1 VESIVRWDISLV
13 ERVCLSMGYLLTHEV
28 YLQIG
33 LSAENIRPLVERGE
47 GLLCLSMH
55 PPFNY
60 THFNYVGIKAWGVG
74 L

>member
-1 VESIVRWDISLV
+1 
-13 ERVCLSMGYLLTHEV
+13 MGYLLTHEV

-55 PPFNY
+55 PPLFNY
-60 THFNYVGIKAWGVG
+60 TRVNCVGIKAWGAG
-74 L
+74 LWEFLNECVFLSSQGFLN